1 MSNREMQLIEDKA
14 NRILKT
20 SGLPGWVYAEMNNI
34 KRIAHTFGAT
44 YEDLLERLN
53 SVSELHTPYDD

>member
-14 NRILKT
+14 NMVLRT

-53 SVSELHTPYDD
+53 NINELHTPYDD